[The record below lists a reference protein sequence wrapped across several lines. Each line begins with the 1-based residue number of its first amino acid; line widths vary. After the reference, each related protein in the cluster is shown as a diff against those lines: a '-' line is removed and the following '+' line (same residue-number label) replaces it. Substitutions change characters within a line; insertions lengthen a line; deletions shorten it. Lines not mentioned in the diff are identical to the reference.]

1 MKKFLYLFIC
11 LSLFSTPNLGAEEM
25 ASPKNLEK
33 ATFAGGCFWCMES
46 EFAEQPGI
54 ISAVSGYTGGHVKNP
69 TYDQVSMGKT
79 GHAEAVEITYDP
91 SKVTYEKLLDIFW
104 WNINPTTLDQQF
116 ADVGSQ
122 YRTGIFYHGEEQKK
136 LAAASK
142 EKIEKSGRFDK
153 PIVTEI
159 TAASEFYPA
168 EEYHQKYYKKNPLH
182 YQLYKKGSGRE
193 DYVKRVWGK
202 EGKH

>member
-1 MKKFLYLFIC
+1 
-11 LSLFSTPNLGAEEM
+11 M